1 MSTSVFMLKTVKGL
15 EETILE
21 FKNLPGCPP
30 VVRAQCL
37 GILAPPSCHRGS
49 PLADAQAA
57 AVYLGGGSWGHAAGG
72 PMEEDLEASI
82 GWQKGRDMHACI
94 IHDTYDINAYL
105 ARRLRVGGT
114 RWRMECEGKLP
125 PELIACDRYETGYDN
140 DRICFLPLITKKGW
154 TRHCLLERGT
164 NSLDNN
170 IFPTCLAPGAQEGLM
185 EARKNGTEAQLG
197 WFILNCTC
205 SHGEAKKQ

>member
-105 ARRLRVGGT
+105 VPRSCGSEWGPSRAGRGWAAGGSRGRVGGLRVG
-114 RWRMECEGKLP
+114 R
-125 PELIACDRYETGYDN
+125 
-140 DRICFLPLITKKGW
+140 GW
-154 TRHCLLERGT
+154 VVG
-164 NSLDNN
+164 
-170 IFPTCLAPGAQEGLM
+170 
-185 EARKNGTEAQLG
+185 
-197 WFILNCTC
+197 
-205 SHGEAKKQ
+205 